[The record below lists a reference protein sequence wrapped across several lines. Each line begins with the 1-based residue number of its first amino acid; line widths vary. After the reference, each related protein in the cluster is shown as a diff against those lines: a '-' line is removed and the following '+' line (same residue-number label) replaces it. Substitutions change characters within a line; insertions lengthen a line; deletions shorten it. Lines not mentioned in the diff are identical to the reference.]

1 MQGTKKM
8 TKIAVLGGGSWGTA
22 LANVAAENNND
33 VRLWTRTATQADEI
47 NSQHTNQKYLPDAKL
62 SSELMA
68 TSNMALAVM
77 DAEIVLTVVPT
88 KVVREVARQL
98 ADVLNKQ
105 DHQVILA
112 HATKGLEQVTY
123 KRVSKCLPKKYLQS
137 TVPRWQ

>member
-1 MQGTKKM
+1 M

-105 DHQVILA
+105 DHPQRKTFRL
-112 HATKGLEQVTY
+112 
-123 KRVSKCLPKKYLQS
+123 KRYSFGNLHLKTLPIHRSLKTQA
-137 TVPRWQ
+137 

>member
-1 MQGTKKM
+1 M

-68 TSNMALAVM
+68 TSN
-77 DAEIVLTVVPT
+77 
-88 KVVREVARQL
+88 
-98 ADVLNKQ
+98 
-105 DHQVILA
+105 
-112 HATKGLEQVTY
+112 
-123 KRVSKCLPKKYLQS
+123 
-137 TVPRWQ
+137 